1 MTARDTAHVSTQ
13 NHCWKQGGTC
23 LIWNYISFTAVWEFN
38 SPFQSLTLWLYGLI
52 SLFIDGTVL

>member
-1 MTARDTAHVSTQ
+1 MTARDSARIYPKPLLETGRNLFDMEFH
-13 NHCWKQGGTC
+13 
-23 LIWNYISFTAVWEFN
+23 LFTVLWEFN